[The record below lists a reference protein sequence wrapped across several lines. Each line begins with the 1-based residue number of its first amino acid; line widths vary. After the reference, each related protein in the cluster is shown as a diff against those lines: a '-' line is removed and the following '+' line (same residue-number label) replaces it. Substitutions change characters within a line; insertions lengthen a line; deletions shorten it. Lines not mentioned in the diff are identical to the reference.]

1 LRGKEKQ
8 EMKGKKER
16 EEKDWKGG
24 RDEREEKGYNLL
36 SSK

>member
-1 LRGKEKQ
+1 
-8 EMKGKKER
+8 MKGKKER